1 MKTQSKSVQKR
12 PAIQQGQQAVKP
24 AQRYRLLSDDDGHD
38 YLIPV
43 GQEELFYQWM
53 EALENYE
60 ETELDF
66 EDARLNG
73 VPARLSFT
81 DPKED

>member
-12 PAIQQGQQAVKP
+12 LAIQQGQQAAKP
-24 AQRYRLLSDDDGHD
+24 VQRYRLLSDDDGHD

-43 GQEELFYQWM
+43 GQEELFYQWI

-60 ETELDF
+60 ETELNFD
-66 EDARLNG
+66 DVRLNG
-73 VPARLSFT
+73 APSRLSFT